1 MNKMGNR
8 LREDELHALLADAD
22 VDGNGTIDYEEF
34 VAATVNLNKL
44 EKEEHCMQ
52 VLPLLVHA
60 YTFKCVVRVPAVYLQ
75 LCIMLASGHK
85 SVIPCICP
93 TSVAVIR
100 AVTSF

>member
-52 VLPLLVHA
+52 VLLLLHA
-60 YTFKCVVRVPAVYLQ
+60 YTLKRVVCVPTVYHTAGVHH
-75 LCIMLASGHK
+75 ASEWSQVGDTMHL
-85 SVIPCICP
+85 PHICG
-93 TSVAVIR
+93 SH
-100 AVTSF
+100 